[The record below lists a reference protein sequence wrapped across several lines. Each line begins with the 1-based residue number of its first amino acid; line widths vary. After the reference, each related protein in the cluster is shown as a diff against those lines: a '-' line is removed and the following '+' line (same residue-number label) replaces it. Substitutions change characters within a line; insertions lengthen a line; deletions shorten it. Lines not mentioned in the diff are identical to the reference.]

1 MDLETGTGKVLPVYI
16 EEEMQKSYID
26 YAMSVIVQRA
36 LPDVRDGLKPVHRRI
51 LYAMQEA
58 GMASNKPYKKSARIV
73 GEVLGKYHPHGD
85 TSVYDA
91 IVRLAQNFSTR
102 YLMVDG
108 HGNFGSVDGDSAAA
122 MRYTEVRMAK
132 VAEVMLEDIEKETVD
147 FVPNYDESLKEPSV
161 LPAKVPALLINGSAG
176 IAVGMATNIPPHNL
190 SEVVD
195 GLIMLIDNSDIEI
208 PELMT
213 AIKGPD
219 FPTGATI
226 LGTEGIRSAYTTGRG
241 IVKIRA
247 QAEIEP
253 MQKGKH
259 RIVVTEIPYQVN
271 KARLIESIAQLVKD
285 GVIEGITDLRDE
297 SDRRGM
303 RIVVELRNDVV
314 PDVIL
319 NQLYKHTKLQDSFGI
334 IMLALVD
341 GHPRVLNL
349 KEILVHYLN
358 HQKEVITRRTRY
370 ELGKAKDRAHIL
382 EGLKIALD
390 NLDAVINTI
399 RSSANADIAKT
410 ALVEKFTLSL
420 RQAQAILDMRL
431 QRLTG
436 LERKKIDDE
445 YIDVMETIDWL
456 ESVLADEQK
465 VLNIIK
471 EDLLEMKKKFG
482 DARRTILSH
491 DTSSMDMEDLIAE
504 EDIVITISHQGYI
517 KRQTLDNF
525 RNQKRGGV
533 GKTGGSGKKNDDCA
547 EHLFLSTT
555 HHNILFFTNK
565 GRVYRQKGYEIP
577 EAGRTAKGTA
587 IINLLPIEQ
596 GEKITA
602 VIPVKEFKTEQYMF
616 MATDKGTVKK
626 TNLEDFNSA
635 RKVGL
640 IAITLDE
647 NEQLIGVELTDGNS
661 EIILATRNGIAI
673 RFDEQDVRP
682 MGRTA
687 HGVRGIQLNYGDEV
701 VAMDSVT
708 SENSEVL
715 TATEQGLG
723 KRTSVSEYR
732 KQTRGGKGVINIKVN
747 EKTGIVIGMKVIT
760 PGQEIMMITAA
771 GIIIRIDVEGI
782 SQFGRNA
789 QGVKL
794 MTLNDDDKV
803 VSLAAVQQA
812 EDDVTEEVITDDVQ
826 TETVDVS
833 DEIKKTPR
841 ATEKKKKRAPKKKN
855 RR

>member
-1 MDLETGTGKVLPVYI
+1 MDLENTTGKILPVYI

-26 YAMSVIVQRA
+26 YAMSVIIQRA

-85 TSVYDA
+85 SSVYEA
-91 IVRLAQNFSTR
+91 IVRLAQDFSTR

-108 HGNFGSVDGDSAAA
+108 HGNFGSVDGDGAAA

-132 VAEVMLEDIEKETVD
+132 IAEMMLEDIEKETVD

-161 LPAKVPALLINGSAG
+161 LPSKVPALLINGSAG

-190 SEVVD
+190 AEVIN
-195 GLIMLIDNSDIEI
+195 GLVMLIDNPDAEI
-208 PELMT
+208 PQLMT

-219 FPTGATI
+219 FPTGAMI
-226 LGTEGIRSAYTTGRG
+226 LGTEGIRSAYNTGRG
-241 IVKIRA
+241 VVKIRA
-247 QAEIEP
+247 KAEIEP

-259 RIVVTEIPYQVN
+259 RIVVSEIPYQVN
-271 KARLIESIAQLVKD
+271 KARLIENIAQLVKD

-303 RIVVELRNDVV
+303 RIVIELKSDVV

-319 NQLYKHTKLQDSFGI
+319 NQLYKHTQLQSSFGI
-334 IMLALVD
+334 IMLALVK
-341 GHPRVLNL
+341 GQPRILNL
-349 KEILVHYLN
+349 KQILEYYLE
-358 HQKEVITRRTRY
+358 HQKEVVTRRTRY
-370 ELGKAKDRAHIL
+370 ELGKAQDRAHIL

-390 NLDAVINTI
+390 NLDEVIHTI
-399 RSSANADIAKT
+399 RNSATADIAKT
-410 ALVEKFTLSL
+410 SLMEKFSLSQ

-456 ESVLADEQK
+456 ESVLADESK
-465 VLNIIK
+465 VMNIIK

-482 DARRTILSH
+482 DARRTEISM
-491 DTSSMDMEDLIAE
+491 DTSDMDIEDLIAE
-504 EDIVITISHQGYI
+504 EDIVVTISHQGYI

-533 GKTGGSGKKNDDCA
+533 GKTGGSGKKADDCA

-565 GRVYRQKGYEIP
+565 GKVYRQKGYEIP

-587 IINLLPIEQ
+587 IINVLPIEQ

-602 VIPVKEFKTEQYMF
+602 VIPVKEFKDDHFMF
-616 MATDKGTVKK
+616 MATNKGTVKK
-626 TNLEDFNSA
+626 TNLLDFDSA
-635 RKVGL
+635 RKSGL
-640 IAITLDE
+640 IAINLDD
-647 NEQLIGVELTDGNS
+647 NEDLIGVEMTDGNS
-661 EIILATRNGIAI
+661 EIVIATKNGIAI

-687 HGVRGIQLNYGDEV
+687 HGVRGISLNFGDEV
-701 VAMDSVT
+701 VAMDSVAN
-708 SENSEVL
+708 ENYEVL
-715 TATEQGLG
+715 TATELGMG
-723 KRTSVSEYR
+723 KRTAVSEYR
-732 KQTRGGKGVINIKVN
+732 KQTRGGKGVINMKIT
-747 EKTGIVIGMKVIT
+747 EKTGAVVGMRVIN
-760 PGQEIMMITAA
+760 PEQEIMMITAG
-771 GIIIRIDVEGI
+771 GIIIRIDVDQI
-782 SQFGRNA
+782 SQYSRNT

-803 VSLAAVQQA
+803 VSLAAIHH
-812 EDDVTEEVITDDVQ
+812 EE
-826 TETVDVS
+826 E
-833 DEIKKTPR
+833 E
-841 ATEKKKKRAPKKKN
+841 N
-855 RR
+855 

>member
-1 MDLETGTGKVLPVYI
+1 MELETGAGKVLPVYI
-16 EEEMQKSYID
+16 KEEMQKSYID

-85 TSVYDA
+85 MAVYNA
-91 IVRLAQNFSTR
+91 IVRLAQDFSTR

-122 MRYTEVRMAK
+122 MRYTEVRMTK
-132 VAEVMLEDIEKETVD
+132 IAETMLKDIEKETVD

-195 GLIMLIDNSDIEI
+195 GLVMLIDNPDVEV
-208 PELMT
+208 PQLMT

-219 FPTGATI
+219 FPTGAII
-226 LGTEGIRSAYTTGRG
+226 LGTEGIKNAYNTGRG

-247 QAEIEP
+247 RAEIEP

-271 KARLIESIAQLVKD
+271 KARLIEGIAQLVKD

-303 RIVVELRNDVV
+303 RVVIELKSDAV
-314 PDVIL
+314 PDVVL
-319 NQLYKHTKLQDSFGI
+319 NQLYKHTQLQTSFSI
-334 IMLALVD
+334 IMLALVN
-341 GHPRVLNL
+341 GHPRILNL
-349 KEILVHYLN
+349 KQILNYYLE
-358 HQKEVITRRTRY
+358 HQKDVITRRTRY
-370 ELGKAKDRAHIL
+370 ELGKAKERAHIL

-390 NLDAVINTI
+390 HLDEVISTI
-399 RSSANADIAKT
+399 RSSANADTAKA
-410 ALVEKFTLSL
+410 ALMEKFSLSQC
-420 RQAQAILDMRL
+420 QAQAILDMRL

-445 YIDVMETIDWL
+445 YIDVLETIDWL
-456 ESVLADEQK
+456 ESVLADEHK
-465 VLNIIK
+465 VLGIIK

-482 DARRTILSH
+482 DARRTELSI
-491 DTSSMDMEDLIAE
+491 DSSSMEIEDLIAE

-525 RNQKRGGV
+525 RSQKRGGV

-602 VIPVKEFKTEQYMF
+602 VIPVKEFKEDQFMF
-616 MATDKGTVKK
+616 MATNKGTVKK
-626 TNLEDFNSA
+626 TNLNDFNSA
-635 RKVGL
+635 RKAGL
-640 IAITLDE
+640 IAMTLDD
-647 NEQLIGVELTDGNS
+647 NEELIGVELTDGSS
-661 EIILATRNGIAI
+661 EIVLATRRGLAI

-687 HGVRGIQLNYGDEV
+687 HGVRGIQLGFDDEV

-708 SENSEVL
+708 NENEEVL
-715 TATEQGLG
+715 TATEEGLG
-723 KRTSVSEYR
+723 KRTAVSEYR
-732 KQTRGGKGVINIKVN
+732 KQTRGGKGVINIKV
-747 EKTGIVIGMKVIT
+747 
-760 PGQEIMMITAA
+760 
-771 GIIIRIDVEGI
+771 
-782 SQFGRNA
+782 
-789 QGVKL
+789 
-794 MTLNDDDKV
+794 
-803 VSLAAVQQA
+803 
-812 EDDVTEEVITDDVQ
+812 
-826 TETVDVS
+826 
-833 DEIKKTPR
+833 
-841 ATEKKKKRAPKKKN
+841 TEKN
-855 RR
+855 WCCCWYESY

>member
-1 MDLETGTGKVLPVYI
+1 MELETGAGKVLPVYI

-85 TSVYDA
+85 KAVYYA
-91 IVRLAQNFSTR
+91 IVRLAQDFSTR

-122 MRYTEVRMAK
+122 MRYTEVRMTK
-132 VAEVMLEDIEKETVD
+132 IAETMLEDIEKETVD

-190 SEVVD
+190 GEVVD
-195 GLIMLIDNSDIEI
+195 GLVMLIDNPDVEV
-208 PELMT
+208 PQLMT

-219 FPTGATI
+219 FPTGAII
-226 LGTEGIRSAYTTGRG
+226 LGTEGIKNAYNTGRG

-247 QAEIEP
+247 RAEIEP

-271 KARLIESIAQLVKD
+271 KARLIEEIAQLVKD

-303 RIVVELRNDVV
+303 RVVIELKSDAV
-314 PDVIL
+314 PDVVL
-319 NQLYKHTKLQDSFGI
+319 NQLYKHTQLQTSFGI
-334 IMLALVD
+334 IMLALVN
-341 GHPRVLNL
+341 GHPRILNL
-349 KEILVHYLN
+349 KQILNYYLE
-358 HQKEVITRRTRY
+358 HQKDVITRRTRY
-370 ELGKAKDRAHIL
+370 ELGKAKERAHIL

-390 NLDAVINTI
+390 HLDEVISTI
-399 RSSANADIAKT
+399 RSSANADTAKA
-410 ALVEKFTLSL
+410 ALMEKFSLSQ

-445 YIDVMETIDWL
+445 YIDVLETIDWL
-456 ESVLADEQK
+456 ESVLADEHK
-465 VLNIIK
+465 VLGIIK

-482 DARRTILSH
+482 DARRTELSV
-491 DTSSMDMEDLIAE
+491 DSSSMEIEDLIAE

-525 RNQKRGGV
+525 RSQKRGGV

-602 VIPVKEFKTEQYMF
+602 VIPVKEFKEDQFMF
-616 MATDKGTVKK
+616 MATNKGTVKK
-626 TNLEDFNSA
+626 TNLNDFNSA
-635 RKVGL
+635 RKAGL
-640 IAITLDE
+640 IAMTLDD
-647 NEQLIGVELTDGNS
+647 NEELIGVELTDGNS
-661 EIILATRNGIAI
+661 EIILATRCGLAI

-687 HGVRGIQLNYGDEV
+687 HGVRGIQLGFDDEV

-708 SENSEVL
+708 NENEEVL
-715 TATEQGLG
+715 TATEEGLG
-723 KRTSVSEYR
+723 KRTAVSEYR
-732 KQTRGGKGVINIKVN
+732 KQTRGGKGVINIKVT
-747 EKTGIVIGMKVIT
+747 EKTGAVVGMKVIN
-760 PGQEIMMITAA
+760 PAQEILLITAA
-771 GIIIRIDVEGI
+771 GIIIRIDGEGI

-794 MTLNDDDKV
+794 MTLNEGDKV
-803 VSLAAVQQA
+803 VSLAAVQQDN
-812 EDDVTEEVITDDVQ
+812 E
-826 TETVDVS
+826 
-833 DEIKKTPR
+833 
-841 ATEKKKKRAPKKKN
+841 
-855 RR
+855 